1 MNPSFVKNP
10 SRFCQLAL
18 TVVCTL
24 PAICVA
30 ADIRLG
36 VLAWQG
42 ESASAAQWT
51 PFVNALQQ
59 KLPQHTVEPRY
70 YDLQGMAR
78 AIQAGEVDFVITNP
92 GHYVALEY
100 DLGISRIA
108 TQVPESSHDATHTV
122 GSAVI
127 VRSDRA
133 DLQALGD
140 LRKKYLAAVSPEAFG
155 GYQVIWSEL
164 KALGMDP
171 EVGDV
176 KPVFT
181 GFPMMHVIDQVRNGQ
196 ADAGVIRNCLLEQ
209 QISAGLVKPGEF
221 RVLSPHQSDLP
232 CATSSRN
239 YPGWAFAATA
249 DTPGQLSR
257 SVLIALLS
265 LPPGNTGQQWG
276 VPADYHP
283 VHDMLRELK
292 IPPYDFLRQHSFE
305 SYAREYWPVA
315 AGLSAVLLFWLLYTV
330 RVEVMVQRRTRELSA
345 ALLQRDELEESVN
358 AQRQQ
363 MEHLS
368 RLSILG
374 ELSGTLAH
382 ELNQPLATMAN
393 YARSLTRR
401 LARGN
406 LSAEATA
413 QAADEIANESE
424 RAAGILNGIRAFAR
438 KRIRSRE
445 HCAAVALVNEAVH
458 LFRGMAAKAPEV
470 RIEDRLPQDSRWVDA
485 DPLQI
490 QQVLLNLLK
499 NAMDAQ
505 KSAGTADP
513 LEIRLVSGGS
523 GWVHVAVRD
532 HGSGLSDDQLE
543 RLFEPFFTTKEDGMG
558 LGLSICKTI
567 IEAHGGALKALVPEE
582 GPGLQMIFTLP
593 LSRKQSGQMP
603 RLISDKD
610 DV

>member
-1 MNPSFVKNP
+1 MSGFLFGLISLKIRFSF
-10 SRFCQLAL
+10 R
-18 TVVCTL
+18 TL
-24 PAICVA
+24 LLFWLSLWSVWLHA
-30 ADIRLG
+30 AEIRLG
-36 VLAWQG
+36 ILAWQG
-42 ESASAAQWT
+42 ESASAVQWA
-51 PFVNALQQ
+51 PFVNALQN
-59 KLPQHTVEPRY
+59 KLPGQIIEPHY
-70 YDLQGMAR
+70 YDLQGMAQ
-78 AIQAGEVDFVITNP
+78 AIQSGDVDFVITNP

-108 TQVPESSHDATHTV
+108 TQVPERTRDATHTV

-127 VRSDRA
+127 VRADRQ
-133 DLQALGD
+133 DLASLND
-140 LRKKYLAAVSPEAFG
+140 LHKKTLAAVSPDAFG
-155 GYQVIWSEL
+155 GYQVIWAEL
-164 KALGMDP
+164 KSLGLDP
-171 EVGDV
+171 ESGDV
-176 KPVFT
+176 TPLFT
-181 GFPMMHVIDQVRNGQ
+181 GFPMTHVIDQVRSGQ

-209 QISAGLVKPGEF
+209 QIAAGLVRPGEF
-221 RVLSPHQSDLP
+221 RVLSPYKTELP

-257 SVLIALLS
+257 AVLIALLS
-265 LPPGNTGQQWG
+265 LPPGDSGQQWG

-292 IPPYDFLRQHSFE
+292 IPPYAFLRQHTLE
-305 SYAREYWPVA
+305 SYVREYWPVA
-315 AGLSAVLLFWLLYTV
+315 ATLSVLMVLWLLYTL
-330 RVEVMVQRRTRELSA
+330 RVEVMVQRRTRELST
-345 ALLQRDELEESVN
+345 ALLQRDELEENVST
-358 AQRQQ
+358 QRQQ
-363 MEHLS
+363 VEHLS

-382 ELNQPLATMAN
+382 ELNQPLATITN

-438 KRIRSRE
+438 KRIRTRE
-445 HCAAVALVNEAVH
+445 RCDVVQLVGEAVR
-458 LFRGMAAKAPEV
+458 LFRGMSARAPEV
-470 RIEDRLPQDSRWVDA
+470 KIQDCLLPAGRWVDA

-505 KSAGTADP
+505 KSIGVQETI
-513 LEIRLVSGGS
+513 EITLLPVGA
-523 GWVHVAVRD
+523 GWVQVVVRD
-532 HGSGLSDDQLE
+532 HGSGLSEDGLQQ
-543 RLFEPFFTTKEDGMG
+543 LFEPFFTTKDDGMG

-567 IEAHGGALKALVPEE
+567 IESHGGALTANLPDE
-582 GPGLQMIFTLP
+582 GQGLQLIFTLAQTRQKTTP
-593 LSRKQSGQMP
+593 EKEN
-603 RLISDKD
+603 
-610 DV
+610 V

>member
-1 MNPSFVKNP
+1 MGAAILLGIWPSI
-10 SRFCQLAL
+10 SA
-18 TVVCTL
+18 
-24 PAICVA
+24 A

-36 VLAWQG
+36 ILAWQG

-59 KLPQHTVEPRY
+59 KLPQHTVVPRY

-127 VRSDRA
+127 VRADRA
-133 DLQALGD
+133 DLKTLTD

-164 KALGMDP
+164 KIMGIDP
-171 EVGDV
+171 EAGDV

-181 GFPMMHVIDQVRNGQ
+181 GFPMTHVIDQVRHGQ

-209 QISAGLVKPGEF
+209 QITAGLVKPGEF
-221 RVLSPHQSDLP
+221 RVLSPHQTDLP

-265 LPPGNTGQQWG
+265 LPPGNMGQQWG

-305 SYAREYWPVA
+305 SYVREYWPVA

-406 LSAEATA
+406 LSPEATA

-438 KRIRSRE
+438 KRIRTRD
-445 HCAAVALVNEAVH
+445 HCEVAALVGEAVR

-470 RIEDRLPQDSRWVDA
+470 RIEDRLPEGCRWVDA

-505 KSAGTADP
+505 KSAGVSNA
-513 LEIRLVSGGS
+513 LEISLVCGGT
-523 GWVHVAVRD
+523 GWVRVALRD

-567 IEAHGGALKALVPEE
+567 IEAHGGALTARVPED
-582 GPGLQMIFTLP
+582 GVGLQMIFTLA
-593 LSRKQSGQMP
+593 LSRNTSDQSTNVQ
-603 RLISDKD
+603 SDKD

>member
-1 MNPSFVKNP
+1 MSGLQTKPTNLKRHYRRCRLLLVGL
-10 SRFCQLAL
+10 CL
-18 TVVCTL
+18 L
-24 PAICVA
+24 PFSVQAT
-30 ADIRLG
+30 DIRLG
-36 VLAWQG
+36 ILAWQG
-42 ESASAAQWT
+42 ESASAVQWA
-51 PFVNALQQ
+51 PFVAALQQ
-59 KLPQHTVEPRY
+59 KLPGQPIEPHY
-70 YDLQGMAR
+70 YDLQGMAQ

-108 TQVPESSHDATHTV
+108 TQVPERSRDAMHTV

-127 VRSDRA
+127 VRADRA
-133 DLQALGD
+133 DLATLTD
-140 LRKKYLAAVSPEAFG
+140 LKKKRLAAVSPDAFG
-155 GYQVIWSEL
+155 GYQVIWAEL
-164 KALGMDP
+164 KGMGLDP
-171 EVGDV
+171 EAGDLT
-176 KPVFT
+176 PVFT
-181 GFPMMHVIDQVRNGQ
+181 GFPMTQVIDDVRQGK

-209 QISAGLVKPGEF
+209 QISAGFVKAGEF
-221 RVLSPHQSDLP
+221 RVLSPHKSELP

-249 DTPGQLSR
+249 DTPGPLSR

-265 LPPGNTGQQWG
+265 LPPGDGGQQWG

-292 IPPYDFLRQHSFE
+292 ITPYDFLRQHSFE
-305 SYAREYWPVA
+305 SYVREYWPVA
-315 AGLSAVLLFWLLYTV
+315 AGLSILLVFWLLYTV

-345 ALLQRDELEESVN
+345 ALLQRDELEENVN

-382 ELNQPLATMAN
+382 ELNQPLATITN

-406 LSAEATA
+406 LSADATA
-413 QAADEIANESE
+413 QAADEIATESE

-438 KRIRSRE
+438 KRIRTRE
-445 HCAAVALVNEAVH
+445 RCDVLQLVQEAVR
-458 LFRGMAAKAPEV
+458 LFRGMAAKAPEIL
-470 RIEDRLPQDSRWVDA
+470 IEDHLSPDTRWVDA

-505 KSAGTADP
+505 KTTGVQQAIEITLLPAGT
-513 LEIRLVSGGS
+513 
-523 GWVHVAVRD
+523 GWAQVVVRD
-532 HGSGLSDDQLE
+532 HGSGLSDEGLQQ
-543 RLFEPFFTTKEDGMG
+543 LFEPFFTTKEDGMG

-567 IEAHGGALKALVPEE
+567 IESHGGALTARLPDD
-582 GPGLQMIFTLP
+582 GPGLKLIFTLA
-593 LSRKQSGQMP
+593 LSRQRPKTVKEA
-603 RLISDKD
+603 D
-610 DV
+610 

>member
-1 MNPSFVKNP
+1 VKP
-10 SRFCQLAL
+10 QYSLRAVLLLCLGLWSVSVHA
-18 TVVCTL
+18 T
-24 PAICVA
+24 
-30 ADIRLG
+30 DIRLG
-36 VLAWQG
+36 ILAWQG
-42 ESASAAQWT
+42 ELASAVQWA
-51 PFVNALQQ
+51 PFVHALQN
-59 KLPQHTVEPRY
+59 KLPGQKIEPHY
-70 YDLQGMAR
+70 YDLQGMAK
-78 AIQAGEVDFVITNP
+78 AIESGEVDFVITNP

-108 TQVPESSHDATHTV
+108 TQVPERSRDATHTV

-127 VRSDRA
+127 VRTERQ
-133 DLQALGD
+133 DLASLSD
-140 LRKKYLAAVSPEAFG
+140 LRHKTLAAVSPDAFG
-155 GYQVIWSEL
+155 GYQVIWAEL
-164 KALGMDP
+164 KGLGLDP
-171 EVGDV
+171 EAGDLT
-176 KPVFT
+176 PVFT
-181 GFPMMHVIDQVRNGQ
+181 GFPMTYVIDQVRNSQ

-209 QISAGLVKPGEF
+209 QIAAGLVKPGEF
-221 RVLSPHQSDLP
+221 RVLSPHKTELP

-257 SVLIALLS
+257 NVLIALLS
-265 LPPGNTGQQWG
+265 LPPGDSGQQWG

-292 IPPYDFLRQHSFE
+292 IPPYDFLRQHTLE
-305 SYAREYWPVA
+305 SYVREYWPVA
-315 AGLSAVLLFWLLYTV
+315 AALTVLLIFWLLYTL

-345 ALLQRDELEESVN
+345 ALLQRDELEESVS

-363 MEHLS
+363 VEHLS

-382 ELNQPLATMAN
+382 ELNQPLATITN

-406 LSAEATA
+406 LSVEATA

-438 KRIRSRE
+438 KRIRTRE
-445 HCAAVALVNEAVH
+445 RCDVVQLVGEAVR
-458 LFRGMAAKAPEV
+458 LFHGMSARAPEV
-470 RIEDRLPQDSRWVDA
+470 KIEAHLSPEARWVDA

-505 KSAGTADP
+505 KSIGVQRPIEISLMPAGTD
-513 LEIRLVSGGS
+513 
-523 GWVHVAVRD
+523 WVKVVVRD
-532 HGSGLSDDQLE
+532 HGNGLNEGELQQ
-543 RLFEPFFTTKEDGMG
+543 LFEPFFTTKEDGMG

-567 IEAHGGALKALVPEE
+567 IESHGGALTANRPDD
-582 GPGLQMIFTLP
+582 GQGLELIFTLAQT
-593 LSRKQSGQMP
+593 RQQIMP
-603 RLISDKD
+603 EKEN
-610 DV
+610 V

>member
-1 MNPSFVKNP
+1 MLSLLFEPISLKTRLPF
-10 SRFCQLAL
+10 RFILVIWLSLWSVLLQ
-18 TVVCTL
+18 
-24 PAICVA
+24 A

-36 VLAWQG
+36 ILAWQG
-42 ESASAAQWT
+42 ESASAAQWA

-59 KLPQHTVEPRY
+59 KLPGQIIKPYY
-70 YDLQGMAR
+70 YDLQGMAN
-78 AIQAGEVDFVITNP
+78 AIQSGEVDFVITNP

-108 TQVPESSHDATHTV
+108 TQVPERSRDATHTV

-127 VRSDRA
+127 VRADRQ
-133 DLQALGD
+133 DLASLND
-140 LRKKYLAAVSPEAFG
+140 LRKKTLAAVSPDAFG
-155 GYQVIWSEL
+155 GYQVIWAEL
-164 KALGMDP
+164 KNLGLDP
-171 EVGDV
+171 EAGDLT
-176 KPVFT
+176 PVFT
-181 GFPMMHVIDQVRNGQ
+181 GFPMNHVIDQVRNGQ
-196 ADAGVIRNCLLEQ
+196 TDAGVIRNCLLEQ

-221 RVLSPHQSDLP
+221 RVLSPHKTDLP

-257 SVLIALLS
+257 AVLIALLS
-265 LPPGNTGQQWG
+265 LPPGDSGQQWG

-292 IPPYDFLRQHSFE
+292 IPPYDFLRQHTFE
-305 SYAREYWPVA
+305 SYVREYWPVA
-315 AGLSAVLLFWLLYTV
+315 AGLSLLLVFWLIYTL

-345 ALLQRDELEESVN
+345 ALLQRDELEENVS

-363 MEHLS
+363 VEHLS

-382 ELNQPLATMAN
+382 ELNQPLATITN

-406 LSAEATA
+406 LSSEATA

-438 KRIRSRE
+438 KRIRTRE
-445 HCAAVALVNEAVH
+445 SCDVLHLVGEAER
-458 LFRGMAAKAPEV
+458 LFRGMSAKVPEV
-470 RIEDRLPQDSRWVDA
+470 KIESSLLPEGRWVDA
-485 DPLQI
+485 DQLQI

-505 KSAGTADP
+505 KSVGLQQPIEITLLPAGA
-513 LEIRLVSGGS
+513 
-523 GWVHVAVRD
+523 GWVQVVVRD
-532 HGSGLSDDQLE
+532 HGCGLSEDALQQ
-543 RLFEPFFTTKEDGMG
+543 LFEPFFTTKEDGMG

-567 IEAHGGALKALVPEE
+567 IESHGGALTAKIPDD
-582 GPGLQMIFTLP
+582 GHGLQLIFTLAQTRQHKKP
-593 LSRKQSGQMP
+593 EKET
-603 RLISDKD
+603 
-610 DV
+610 V

>member
-1 MNPSFVKNP
+1 MRYPYY
-10 SRFCQLAL
+10 RFRLLLVWLCCLPLSAL
-18 TVVCTL
+18 
-24 PAICVA
+24 A

-42 ESASAAQWT
+42 ESASAAQWA
-51 PFVNALQQ
+51 PFVAALQQ
-59 KLPQHTVEPRY
+59 KLPGQHIEPHY
-70 YDLQGMAR
+70 YDLQGMAQ
-78 AIQAGEVDFVITNP
+78 AIQAGDVDFVITNP

-108 TQVPESSHDATHTV
+108 TQVPERSHDAMHTV

-127 VRSDRA
+127 VRADRQ
-133 DLQALGD
+133 DLASLSD
-140 LRKKYLAAVSPEAFG
+140 LRKKRLAAVSPDAFG
-155 GYQVIWSEL
+155 GYQVIWAEL
-164 KALGMDP
+164 KGIGLDP
-171 EVGDV
+171 EAGDLT
-176 KPVFT
+176 PVFT
-181 GFPMMHVIDQVRNGQ
+181 GFPMTQVIDEVRHGQ

-221 RVLSPHQSDLP
+221 RVLAPHKSTLP

-249 DTPGQLSR
+249 ETPGQLSR
-257 SVLIALLS
+257 AVLIALLS
-265 LPPGNTGQQWG
+265 LPPGESGQQWG

-305 SYAREYWPVA
+305 SYVREYWPVA
-315 AGLSAVLLFWLLYTV
+315 AGLSILLVFWLLYTV

-382 ELNQPLATMAN
+382 ELNQPLATITN

-401 LARGN
+401 LVRGN
-406 LSAEATA
+406 LSSEATA
-413 QAADEIANESE
+413 QAADEIASESE

-438 KRIRSRE
+438 KRIRTRE
-445 HCAAVALVNEAVH
+445 NCDVVQLVREAVR

-470 RIEDRLPQDSRWVDA
+470 LIEDNLPADSRWVDA

-505 KSAGTADP
+505 KSAGVQLP
-513 LEIRLVSGGS
+513 IEITLLSGGA
-523 GWVHVAVRD
+523 GWVQVVVRD
-532 HGSGLSDDQLE
+532 HGIGLSEAGLQQ
-543 RLFEPFFTTKEDGMG
+543 LFEPFFTTKEDGMG

-567 IEAHGGALKALVPEE
+567 IESHGGALTASMPVD
-582 GPGLQMIFTLP
+582 GSGLQLIFTLA
-593 LSRKQSGQMP
+593 LSRLRSRTEKET
-603 RLISDKD
+603 D
-610 DV
+610 

>member
-1 MNPSFVKNP
+1 MLWLSLC
-10 SRFCQLAL
+10 SAWLH
-18 TVVCTL
+18 
-24 PAICVA
+24 A

-36 VLAWQG
+36 ILAWQG
-42 ESASAAQWT
+42 ESASAAQWA
-51 PFVNALQQ
+51 PFVAALQQ
-59 KLPQHTVEPRY
+59 KLPGQRIEPHY
-70 YDLQGMAR
+70 YDLQGMAQ
-78 AIQAGEVDFVITNP
+78 AIQSADVDFVITNP

-100 DLGISRIA
+100 DLGITRIA
-108 TQVPESSHDATHTV
+108 TQVLERSHDAMHTV

-127 VRSDRA
+127 VRADRA
-133 DLQALGD
+133 DLATLTD
-140 LRKKYLAAVSPEAFG
+140 LKKKRLAAVSPDAFG
-155 GYQVIWSEL
+155 GYQVIWAEL
-164 KALGMDP
+164 KGIGLDP
-171 EVGDV
+171 EAGDLT
-176 KPVFT
+176 PVFT
-181 GFPMMHVIDQVRNGQ
+181 GFPMTQVIDEVRQGKT
-196 ADAGVIRNCLLEQ
+196 DAGVIRNCLLEQ
-209 QISAGLVKPGEF
+209 QISAGLVQPGEF
-221 RVLSPHQSDLP
+221 RVLSPHKSELP

-249 DTPGQLSR
+249 DTPGTLSR
-257 SVLIALLS
+257 AVLIALLS
-265 LPPGNTGQQWG
+265 LPPGDSGQQWG

-305 SYAREYWPVA
+305 SYVREYWPVA
-315 AGLSAVLLFWLLYTV
+315 GGLSVLLLFWLLYTL
-330 RVEVMVQRRTRELSA
+330 RVEVMVKRRTRELSA
-345 ALLQRDELEESVN
+345 ALLQRNELEENVN

-382 ELNQPLATMAN
+382 ELNQPLATITN

-413 QAADEIANESE
+413 QAAEEIASESE

-438 KRIRSRE
+438 KRIRTRE
-445 HCAAVALVNEAVH
+445 RCDVLQLVQEAVR
-458 LFRGMAAKAPEV
+458 LFRGMAAKAPE
-470 RIEDRLPQDSRWVDA
+470 ILIDDHLPSDSRWVDA

-505 KSAGTADP
+505 KGSGVQQAIEITLLSAG
-513 LEIRLVSGGS
+513 V
-523 GWVHVAVRD
+523 GWAQVVVRD
-532 HGSGLSDDQLE
+532 HGSGLSEDGLQQ
-543 RLFEPFFTTKEDGMG
+543 LFEPFFTTKEDGMG

-567 IEAHGGALKALVPEE
+567 IESHGGALTASLPDD
-582 GPGLQMIFTLP
+582 GLGLKLIFTLA
-593 LSRKQSGQMP
+593 LSRQRPPKEKESA
-603 RLISDKD
+603 
-610 DV
+610 